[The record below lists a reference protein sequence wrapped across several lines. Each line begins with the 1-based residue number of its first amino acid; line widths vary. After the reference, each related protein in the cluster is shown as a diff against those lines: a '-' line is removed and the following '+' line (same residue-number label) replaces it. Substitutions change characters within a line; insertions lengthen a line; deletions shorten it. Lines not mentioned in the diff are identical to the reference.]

1 MFFLQFFFYF
11 SIDFLFAR
19 QTLQKLDDKKGLNQ
33 EQTSDDDD
41 DKNDDEKKKKIPII
55 LKYLLYL

>member
-1 MFFLQFFFYF
+1 MH
-11 SIDFLFAR
+11 DFLFAR
-19 QTLQKLDDKKGLNQ
+19 QTLQKLFYKKGLNQ